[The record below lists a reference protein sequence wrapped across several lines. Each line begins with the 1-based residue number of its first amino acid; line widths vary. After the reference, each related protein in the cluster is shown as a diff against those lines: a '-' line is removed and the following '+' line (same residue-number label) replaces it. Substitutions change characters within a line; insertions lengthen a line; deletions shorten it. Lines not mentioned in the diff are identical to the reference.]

1 MRSPKSRCRRG
12 TTRNEGGSKPT
23 VFHLQDGINS
33 SRPSEGVAH
42 LFQHIRNSD
51 CHLSSLRGSVNI
63 HQKSVAPIRIGKNI
77 GFSKIKTASIAGL
90 GETSEKTLTMQ
101 GLRNPASGVAGKS
114 GSASPRL
121 AIEFSAI
128 SKLNV
133 HSARVSSSRKKY
145 NRFLQTDR
153 YSKGQS
159 NPFLNVERLHLFQA
173 LLKEPLT
180 FLVLHE
186 RFNVS
191 KQTIRRLVQKKLL
204 AEVWG
209 SAGVGITFNVTNKGK
224 AYLAELEEASKYEPK
239 IKEHAFTR
247 LKQRSLA

>member
-1 MRSPKSRCRRG
+1 
-12 TTRNEGGSKPT
+12 
-23 VFHLQDGINS
+23 
-33 SRPSEGVAH
+33 
-42 LFQHIRNSD
+42 
-51 CHLSSLRGSVNI
+51 
-63 HQKSVAPIRIGKNI
+63 
-77 GFSKIKTASIAGL
+77 
-90 GETSEKTLTMQ
+90 
-101 GLRNPASGVAGKS
+101 
-114 GSASPRL
+114 
-121 AIEFSAI
+121 
-128 SKLNV
+128 
-133 HSARVSSSRKKY
+133 
-145 NRFLQTDR
+145 
-153 YSKGQS
+153 
-159 NPFLNVERLHLFQA
+159 VERLHLFQA

-180 FLVLHE
+180 FLVVHE